1 MKFENSFEIA
11 VPPATAWETLTDIER
26 VSPCLP
32 GAELLEIRDNQ
43 FHGLITLR
51 FGPITAAYTG
61 TARFDE
67 IDEGARRVVIMASGR
82 DRHGQ
87 GTAKARIE
95 AQLTETDV
103 GTRVDM
109 SQDVELTGKAA
120 QFGRG
125 VLPDISREILGQF
138 ADNLS
143 RTALGGE
150 PQEAGANGTQATATA
165 GDGGVRS
172 EPASVDAAAM
182 AYRIASRR
190 VREKPVIPTVI
201 GAVIL
206 LAIVLRLTRRTLGH
220 R

>member
-32 GAELLEIRDNQ
+32 GAELLEIRDNE

-67 IDEGARRVVIMASGR
+67 IDEGARRVVILASGR

-95 AQLTETDV
+95 AQLTETDA

-143 RTALGGE
+143 RTALGGA
-150 PQEAGANGTQATATA
+150 PHEAAANGMQAN
-165 GDGGVRS
+165 GPDGGVAS

-190 VREKPVIPTVI
+190 VRERPVIPAAI
-201 GAVIL
+201 GALIL
-206 LAIVLRLTRRTLGH
+206 LAIVLRLTRRTSGH